1 MSAISKTVPYAKLRR
16 SPRNVRR
23 KGVNSAGYKK
33 SIEQLAMNILA
44 NGLLQNLVVY
54 QIQDLFN
61 IAAGGRRYDALTFLI
76 EKGLINDDYEVR
88 VIIINSDA
96 VLSASLSE
104 NVHREAMHPADE
116 LDAFLAMTADGWT
129 VDRIAH
135 SFGITVL
142 TVERRLK
149 LRSAAP
155 ELIELLRNDEI
166 TIDHLSGLCA
176 TDNHELQLSVWN
188 RCKSYFRVDAALLR
202 REVMST
208 EVGPD
213 DYRVKFIGGVEAY
226 ESAGGECRRDLFSTD
241 GQGVALTDIKLLQD
255 LVAKKLHETS
265 ESFLSQGWK
274 WVEVWAEFDWQ
285 QFGRLG
291 AAPTT
296 KIELSEE
303 KLADIKILD
312 VELQSLQKDVAE
324 IVSRES
330 DDVAEE
336 EKLDNLQ
343 EREQELLDEID
354 AIKDSCCVYTE
365 EVKSLAGV
373 VISFSHGSLR
383 VDEGMVKAED
393 RRALSGSLGDDQE
406 IRGGRESESAG
417 RKPDAISDALRQS
430 LLAHKNLAAQFAVAA
445 NPNAA
450 KVLLVCK
457 FVTDSRANHGAA
469 PTDMCITS
477 GYGTRTSCKISDD
490 SGESKEK
497 EFTALGDKLIESLPT
512 DLQKLW
518 DKVSAMTHTELDV
531 LLAYAVAKSVSLSS
545 SNQPLSDKLV
555 NALGFDMA
563 DNFTTSVDTYL
574 GRVSK
579 DLIVAALTEAG
590 KIDSDEDRAALLSMK
605 KGPLAKLA
613 QERLEGTRWVP
624 DLIRSKPATKAKVKA
639 VPKPLKKAA
648 EKA

>member
-1 MSAISKTVPYAKLRR
+1 MSAISKTVPYNTLRR

-33 SIEQLAMNILA
+33 GIEQLAMNILS
-44 NGLLQNLVVY
+44 NGLLQNLVVN
-54 QIQDLFN
+54 QVGDLFN
-61 IAAGGRRYDALTFLI
+61 VAAGGRRFDALAFLVEI
-76 EKGLINDDYEVR
+76 GKISEEFEVR
-88 VIIINSDA
+88 VIVINSDE
-96 VLSASLSE
+96 VVSASLSE

-116 LDAFLAMTADGWT
+116 LDAFLEMTADGWS
-129 VDRIAH
+129 VDRIAT
-135 SFGITVL
+135 SFGVTAL

-166 TIDHLSGLCA
+166 TLDNLSGLCA
-176 TDNHELQLSVWN
+176 TDNHELQLTVWN
-188 RCKSYFRVDAALLR
+188 RCKSYYRIDAATLR
-202 REVMST
+202 REVLNT

-213 DYRVKFIGGVEAY
+213 DYRVKFIGGVEVY
-226 ESAGGECRRDLFSTD
+226 EKAGGECRRDLFAQD
-241 GQGVALTDIKLLQD
+241 GQGVTLMDVQLLKN
-255 LVAKKLHETS
+255 LVANKLQEMS
-265 ESFLSQGWK
+265 ESFTTQGWK
-274 WVEVWAEFDWQ
+274 WVEVWSEFDWQ
-285 QFGRLG
+285 QYGRLG

-303 KLADIKILD
+303 KLAVMKGLD
-312 VELQSLQKDVAE
+312 EELQNLQKDVAE
-324 IVSRES
+324 IVIGES
-330 DDVAEE
+330 DDVEE
-336 EKLDNLQ
+336 NETLDKLH
-343 EREQELLDEID
+343 EREQELHDEIES
-354 AIKDSCCVYTE
+354 IKESCFVYTDA
-365 EVKSLAGV
+365 VKSLAGV

-383 VDEGMVKAED
+383 IDEGMVKTED
-393 RRALSGSLGDDQE
+393 RKALSASIGKDQE

-417 RKPDAISDALRQS
+417 RKADAISDALKQS

-457 FVTDSRANHGAA
+457 FVTDNRGDHGAA
-469 PTDMCITS
+469 PIDLCVTP
-477 GYGTRTSCKISDD
+477 GYGIRTSCKISDD

-497 EFTALGDKLIESLPT
+497 EFAALGDKLIESLPT

-518 DKVSAMTHTELDV
+518 DKVSAMSDTQLDV

-545 SNQPLSDKLV
+545 SNQPLSNKLV
-555 NALGFDMA
+555 DALGFDMA
-563 DNFTTSVDTYL
+563 DNFTTSVATYL

-624 DLIRSKPATKAKVKA
+624 ELIRSKPATKAKVKA
-639 VPKPLKKAA
+639 APKALKKSS